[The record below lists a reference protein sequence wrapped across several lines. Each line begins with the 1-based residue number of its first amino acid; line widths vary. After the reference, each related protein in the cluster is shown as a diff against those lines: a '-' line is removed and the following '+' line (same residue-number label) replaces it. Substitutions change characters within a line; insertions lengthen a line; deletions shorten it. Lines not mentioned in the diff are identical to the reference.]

1 MTMAIEKLPSDL
13 SEYRLGLRVWLEEHR
28 AELLPASPL
37 TTHEENFM
45 YSFGISRTMW
55 HAGWKRAGWPELVG
69 GLGGGDTYRA
79 TYYDEISRAGFELPD
94 TDFSLEVIGPAM
106 IRFAPHVAEAYFSK
120 YLACEEI
127 WGQAF
132 SEPDAGSDLASLRTK
147 GVIEGD
153 EVVVDGQKVWTSHGQ
168 FAKRFLTL
176 VRTGTTESRHRGISA
191 LLIDTDSPG
200 LERNPLVYASGIEEM
215 CESFFDSVR
224 VPIDRMIGGE
234 GEGWKVAMHML
245 QYERSMY
252 AAQRQALLGLR
263 LRQMTEA
270 LEYYG
275 VDDTAASA
283 IGAAWLYIQQVRAR
297 AIVSVRR
304 LEAGDVLG
312 PEASADKILLA
323 RAEQALYEVARHMPR
338 SAFVFA
344 DGNEKWRAAWWYSR
358 ATSIFGGAGEIQRSI
373 VADRVLQLPSETVG

>member
-1 MTMAIEKLPSDL
+1 MAIDSLPSDL

-28 AELLPASPL
+28 GELEPETPPV
-37 TTHEENFM
+37 THEETLFA
-45 YSFGISRTMW
+45 GIGVSGAMW
-55 HAGWKRAGWPELVG
+55 QAGWKRAGWPEIVG

-94 TDFSLEVIGPAM
+94 TDFSLEVIGPAL
-106 IRFAPHVAEAYFSK
+106 IHFAPHLAEAYFSR
-120 YLACEEI
+120 YLAGEEI
-127 WGQAF
+127 WGQGF

-153 EVVVDGQKVWTSHGQ
+153 EIVVDGQKVWTSHGQ

-191 LLIDTDSPG
+191 LLIDAATPG
-200 LERNPLVYASGIEEM
+200 IETNALVFASGIEEM
-215 CESFFDSVR
+215 SESFYDGAR

-234 GEGWKVAMHML
+234 GDGWKVAMHML

-252 AAQRQALLGLR
+252 AAQRQALLSLR

-275 VDDTAASA
+275 VDDTAANA

-304 LEAGDVLG
+304 LEAGDTLG

-344 DGNEKWRAAWWYSR
+344 DGAEKWRQTWWYSR